1 MLIPKLDTYISSST
15 PKSQRSFCLEWME
28 KGLVPWMI
36 YDSEERDSSGHTLTV
51 VHTLKRQHA

>member
-1 MLIPKLDTYISSST
+1 
-15 PKSQRSFCLEWME
+15 ME